1 MKRDE
6 KRKSHT
12 TSCGGGG
19 GEKKRGSGAEGLNTN
34 SHFQLEGSEEK
45 KKLQDEEKQASVW
58 WRRRGRGK
66 ERQAVSREA
75 AAGRSPGE
83 KKVRAGP
90 SGNSSGSGRRRR
102 TLHSLRELR
111 AAAAGRHTLA
121 RRPGSALAPR
131 AAQVSAAQGPHTAP
145 RFAPSYFGSRWET
158 AGGLRVD
165 RGLRACGLSCAVTG
179 QRLEISEES

>member
-1 MKRDE
+1 M
-6 KRKSHT
+6 RKESHT

-19 GEKKRGSGAEGLNTN
+19 DREKKRGSGAEGLNTN

-45 KKLQDEEKQASVW
+45 KKLLDEEKQASVW
-58 WRRRGRGK
+58 RQRRGRGK
-66 ERQAVSREA
+66 ECQAASGEA
-75 AAGRSPGE
+75 AAGWSPGE
-83 KKVRAGP
+83 KEVRAGP
-90 SGNSSGSGRRRR
+90 SGNSSGWGRRRR

-165 RGLRACGLSCAVTG
+165 RGLRACGLFCAVTG